1 MSNGVQQVVRYDYG
15 FGVPGEWRKA
25 GGGRRTKP
33 GFIVSGSA
41 ANNIVGSAFTQAA
54 AGGVVS
60 AGGTGI
66 FAGILCGPKQYA
78 SYGSN
83 AGGPL
88 GPTITL
94 PNNTQGEFAQSG
106 DGLVVVMQNA
116 NVGIGDYVY
125 FTNAT
130 GLLSSAPAG
139 TAVPANC
146 TQILGA
152 VVDDLPQPTA
162 GGLCAISLMGP
173 QPGTP

>member
-1 MSNGVQQVVRYDYG
+1 MSGVQQVVRYDYG

-54 AGGVVS
+54 AGGVVA

-66 FAGILCGPKQYA
+66 LAGILVGPKQYA
-78 SYGSN
+78 SYGSS

-88 GPTITL
+88 GATITL

-116 NVGIGDYVY
+116 NVGIGDYVM
-125 FTNAT
+125 FQNST

-139 TAVPANC
+139 TAVTTGY

-162 GGLCAISLMGP
+162 GGLCSISLMGP